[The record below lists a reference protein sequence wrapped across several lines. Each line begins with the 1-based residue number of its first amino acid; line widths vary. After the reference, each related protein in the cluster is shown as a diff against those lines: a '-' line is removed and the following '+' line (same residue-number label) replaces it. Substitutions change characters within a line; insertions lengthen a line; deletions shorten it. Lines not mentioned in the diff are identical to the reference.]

1 MPFKLI
7 NKLMLILT
15 SILLFFVIIFSICF
29 GFIFLKHANDVE
41 NSRLETTALSFA
53 DVLSKTTADNVPIT
67 LIYNNN
73 VLQLLNVLNQ
83 NEIWLVDKNTLQMVG
98 SRSYPN
104 LNYNQISP
112 QCQND
117 IQTIFTGQNIR
128 SKDFATFT
136 NPNYI
141 TIGVPVYNKA
151 GEVKAALLLHDE
163 LPSIQHSWYDGI
175 AILLFCTVI
184 LFFISLFLLRY
195 LVRKYILSLNVLNKF
210 MQKMMNHNYDTQIKT
225 KSTDEIALL
234 AQNLNK
240 LSFYLK
246 NMENTTQ
253 FKEKS
258 CSDIIVKTAYK
269 LHSPIKEIKAS
280 LNELT
285 ANNKNAL
292 TKATVNKMTKEI
304 EKMQHLTN
312 NLLNLTQITDVDFSM
327 RKDLLNILD
336 VLQDSIKARQ
346 KVADD
351 KQISFKTHFDLV
363 NNLILFTGDANR
375 LKQMFCETLDKAIQL
390 YPSNSTL
397 QSKVTE
403 DAQHYYI
410 FFQNS
415 NSEVSLTQLP
425 DVFPQFYATKPDDSL
440 FSSIELS
447 IAQHLAKLHNIK
459 LTYEQQADEYTGFK
473 FTIKK

>member
-83 NEIWLVDKNTLQMVG
+83 NELWLVDKNTLQMVG

-128 SKDFATFT
+128 SKDFAAFT

-210 MQKMMNHNYDTQIKT
+210 MQKMMNHNYDTQIK
-225 KSTDEIALL
+225 
-234 AQNLNK
+234 LN
-240 LSFYLK
+240 
-246 NMENTTQ
+246 Q
-253 FKEKS
+253 
-258 CSDIIVKTAYK
+258 
-269 LHSPIKEIKAS
+269 
-280 LNELT
+280 
-285 ANNKNAL
+285 
-292 TKATVNKMTKEI
+292 
-304 EKMQHLTN
+304 
-312 NLLNLTQITDVDFSM
+312 
-327 RKDLLNILD
+327 
-336 VLQDSIKARQ
+336 
-346 KVADD
+346 
-351 KQISFKTHFDLV
+351 
-363 NNLILFTGDANR
+363 
-375 LKQMFCETLDKAIQL
+375 QMK
-390 YPSNSTL
+390 
-397 QSKVTE
+397 
-403 DAQHYYI
+403 
-410 FFQNS
+410 
-415 NSEVSLTQLP
+415 
-425 DVFPQFYATKPDDSL
+425 
-440 FSSIELS
+440 
-447 IAQHLAKLHNIK
+447 
-459 LTYEQQADEYTGFK
+459 
-473 FTIKK
+473 